1 VTTLDKKSQQAANR
15 QRLVFP
21 PPTPRGGRAALR
33 RVVGGLGG
41 SVRGVALPVGANQ
54 SVQCP
59 QKGEIPVDMCADCP
73 LLISLKSRGG
83 TTRVLCCVPREAF
96 SATLN
101 PSDRYLSGRMG
112 FR

>member
-1 VTTLDKKSQQAANR
+1 MTKLAKQDQQAPGR
-15 QRLVFP
+15 QRIVFP
-21 PPTPRGGRAALR
+21 LPTPRGGIAAVR
-33 RVVGGLGG
+33 SVVRGLG
-41 SVRGVALPVGANQ
+41 SSMRGVALPVGTNQ

-59 QKGEIPVDMCADCP
+59 QRGEIPVETCADCP
-73 LLISLKSRGG
+73 LLISLRSRGG

-96 SATLN
+96 SATLH

>member
-1 VTTLDKKSQQAANR
+1 MTTIPRQDQRAAAK

-21 PPTPRGGRAALR
+21 PPTGHNRGAAFR
-33 RVVGGLGG
+33 RVLRGLNPA
-41 SVRGVALPVGANQ
+41 VRGVALPVGSNQ

-59 QKGEIPVDMCADCP
+59 QRGEIPVETCADCP
-73 LLISLKSRGG
+73 LLIKLKSRGG
-83 TTRVLCCVPREAF
+83 TTRVMCCVPREAF
-96 SATLN
+96 SAALN

>member
-1 VTTLDKKSQQAANR
+1 MTTIEKRDQQAPGR

-21 PPTPRGGRAALR
+21 PPTPRGGRAAFR
-33 RVVGGLGG
+33 RVVRGLGS

-59 QKGEIPVDMCADCP
+59 QKGEIPVDVCADCP

>member
-1 VTTLDKKSQQAANR
+1 MTKLAKQDQQAPGR
-15 QRLVFP
+15 QRIVFP
-21 PPTPRGGRAALR
+21 LPAPRGSRAAFR
-33 RVVGGLGG
+33 RVVRGLGG

>member
-1 VTTLDKKSQQAANR
+1 MTTVQKQDQQIPAR

-21 PPTPRGGRAALR
+21 PPTPRGGRAGVR
-33 RVVGGLGG
+33 RLIRSLGS
-41 SVRGVALPVGANQ
+41 SVRGVALPVGATG

-59 QKGEIPVDMCADCP
+59 QKGEIPVDICADCP
-73 LLISLKSRGG
+73 LLISLKNRGG

>member
-1 VTTLDKKSQQAANR
+1 MTLNKLEQKAEP

-21 PPTPRGGRAALR
+21 PPEPGNHQSALLRSIRGLTNG
-33 RVVGGLGG
+33 
-41 SVRGVALPVGANQ
+41 VRGVALPVGANQ

-59 QKGEIPVDMCADCP
+59 ERGEISVDTCADCP
-73 LLISLKSRGG
+73 LLIKLKTRGG
-83 TTRVLCCVPREAF
+83 HTRVLCCVPREAF